1 MTDDTAAALRA
12 YLEQHFPGA
21 AIEIARGGDD
31 DRYLCTITAESGQ
44 YRLAVLDEA
53 FSGPGF
59 TGVAPQLESFGAAQ
73 VMRDMA
79 GFPVTVTANGC
90 VFEDV

>member
-1 MTDDTAAALRA
+1 MTDDIETALRA
-12 YLEQHFPGA
+12 YLEQHFSGA
-21 AIEIARGGDD
+21 AIEIARGADN
-31 DRYLCTITAESGQ
+31 DRHLCTVNADSGQ

-59 TGVAPQLESFGAAQ
+59 AGVAPQLESFGAAQ

>member
-1 MTDDTAAALRA
+1 MKDDIETALRA
-12 YLEQHFPGA
+12 YLEQHFAGA
-21 AIEIARGGDD
+21 AIEIARGADD
-31 DRYLCTITAESGQ
+31 DRHLCTVNAESGQ

-59 TGVAPQLESFGAAQ
+59 AGVAPQLESFGAAQ